1 MKKWTRNLLALI
13 MAVALVGCGS
23 ALAAE
28 ETTPAPEK
36 TVAVQLDGQN
46 LTFTDAIPQVKDQR
60 TFLPFRAVFEAMGAE
75 VGYEG
80 TTITAKRGDKDLT
93 MTIGSTE
100 AVVTENGVE
109 TPIVMDVAPYVDNTT
124 WRTYVPVR
132 FAAQAFDCN
141 VGWDQANYTAI
152 IVDTEK
158 LMDEVLE
165 GKSFT
170 YLEKYLEYSKKYQ
183 NGIWDMDMTFDG
195 GMTLMGAPITFAGTA
210 VGTTEGSEKM
220 DMDMTMTMDM
230 TQFIAYME
238 EMAESAAQQSGAAA
252 PETTASAMTP
262 EEEAMLEALAT
273 EGIGISMRGDMAEGL
288 MYMNLSGSIL
298 EQAGMPADTWL
309 SMDLAATY
317 AQLGLDWSEV
327 MAMTKDLDYGAI
339 IDMLLKEIEL
349 TDATTDYA
357 MMKMMVEKVADI
369 LSDQSFVKNGNKAV
383 NSFKYTE
390 AGAGIEIT
398 MTLVLSNDKVVG
410 YDLTCA
416 LNAADETGTPVLDF
430 AMYAAVDAKDQMEAN
445 ISMDMA
451 GVLGMSMNMEGDY
464 TKGNSSP
471 AVVPPAGVTVVPYE
485 SLMTPA
491 A

>member
-28 ETTPAPEK
+28 EAEPVAEPV
-36 TVAVQLDGQN
+36 VAVQLDGQN

-80 TTITAKRGDKDLT
+80 MTITAKRGEKTLT
-93 MTIGSTE
+93 MTIGSPN
-100 AVVTENGVE
+100 AVVAENGVE
-109 TPIVMDVAPYVDNTT
+109 TPIVMDVAPYVDNNT

-132 FAAQAFDCN
+132 FAAQAFGCN

-158 LMDEVLE
+158 LMDDILANET
-165 GKSFT
+165 FT
-170 YLEKYLEYSKKYQ
+170 YMEKFLEYSKKYQ
-183 NGIWDMDMTFDG
+183 TGIWDMDMTFDG
-195 GMTLMGAPITFAGTA
+195 GMALMGAPITFAGTA

-238 EMAESAAQQSGAAA
+238 ELAAAMAESAAQQNGTVV
-252 PETTASAMTP
+252 PETASTAMTP
-262 EEEAMLEALAT
+262 EEEALLNALAT
-273 EGIGISMRGDMAEGL
+273 EGIGMSMRGDMSKGL

-298 EQAGMPADTWL
+298 EQAGMPADTWI

-327 MAMTKDLDYGAI
+327 MAMAKDLDYAVL
-339 IDMLLKEIEL
+339 IDLVLKEIEL

-357 MMKMMVEKVADI
+357 MLKLMAEKVADF
-369 LSDQSFVKNGNKAV
+369 LSDKSFVKNGNKVV
-383 NSFKYTE
+383 NTFKYAE
-390 AGAGIEIT
+390 AGVGAEIT
-398 MTLVLSNDKVVG
+398 MTLVLSGDKVVG

-416 LNAADETGTPVLDF
+416 LSAADETGAPALDF
-430 AMYAAVDAKDQMEAN
+430 AMYAAVDAKDQMEAS

-451 GVLGMSMNMEGDY
+451 GVLDLVMNMEGAIP
-464 TKGNSSP
+464 G
-471 AVVPPAGVTVVPYE
+471 AL
-485 SLMTPA
+485 SLL
-491 A
+491 